1 MGSLRFPISGHIDK
15 NQGSRREPSIVLR
28 RDAQDKMRSQLLLFF
43 TRTFNYLLL
52 PFSCMLR
59 PRAAVRGALERRRF
73 KAQPRACG
81 RLAPANSAARDESG
95 SAASPSSSPL
105 SALVLSERAQVRACV
120 RA

>member
-1 MGSLRFPISGHIDK
+1 
-15 NQGSRREPSIVLR
+15 
-28 RDAQDKMRSQLLLFF
+28 MRSTRCVHHLGLLLHV
-43 TRTFNYLLL
+43 TFNYWLLP
-52 PFSCMLR
+52 PFSCMLQLR